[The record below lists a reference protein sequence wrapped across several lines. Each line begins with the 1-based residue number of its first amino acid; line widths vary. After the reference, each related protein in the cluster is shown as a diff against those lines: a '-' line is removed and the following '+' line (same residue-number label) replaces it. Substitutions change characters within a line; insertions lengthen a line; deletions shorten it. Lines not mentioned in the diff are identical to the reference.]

1 MGITRSSK
9 AYMGIDVGSVS
20 LNIAILDEK
29 LQILES
35 VYERTMGQPLQVL
48 IAALDRLKRDFPE
61 LKGAVST
68 GSARN
73 LVADILVIDRENEIV
88 TQGKAVAYLHPEVRT
103 VIEIGGQDSKLIFLK
118 RNEKDGRPVIV
129 DHALNE
135 ICAAGTGSFLDQQA
149 CRLGVSI
156 EDEFGDLVLR
166 SERPAV
172 IAGRCSVFA
181 KSDMIHLQQAGTPTE
196 DIVAG
201 LCYALA
207 RNYMSNL
214 GKGRRFQKPVA
225 FQGGVAANKG
235 VVKAFE
241 DLLGLESG
249 ELIIPQH
256 FKIMGAIGAAI
267 TALEGRNDNCFSLQ
281 KATEHLRQ
289 YVAEKAKEAKRS
301 HLRPLISKGT
311 SFGSLKETPGLGEG
325 QKQKVYLGIDV
336 GASSVK
342 VVALDEHKD
351 LLAKRYILREGEP
364 IEVVKK
370 VLADVGD
377 EIAERVEIQGV
388 GVTGSGRYFVGDFVG
403 ADLAVNEITA
413 QARATL
419 EIDKTVDT
427 ILEIGGQDSKY
438 IRLKNGAVVDF
449 EMNKVCA
456 AGTGSFL
463 QEQAGRLNVSMER
476 EFSDLALTSEAPV
489 DLGTRCTVFME
500 SDLIHHQ
507 QVGAPKEDL
516 LAGLAYS
523 IANNYIEKVVGNK
536 RIGQNVCFQGGVA
549 GNESVVAAFE
559 NILGRAVAVPEAHK
573 VTGAIGAALI
583 VMEKRK
589 GSPVRSSFAG
599 FRLHDRE
606 YGVESFQCRHC
617 PNSCE
622 IKRVSIGGRLRS
634 FYGGICDRYDIVAGS
649 PATTAQEDGPQY
661 HRSLAA
667 EDLPDLFREREEM
680 FMRYYRGDELDPSS
694 PAIGIPRIL
703 MFFEQ
708 FPLWAAF
715 FAALKL
721 RVVLSDRT
729 NSKLVHRGLQEVLA
743 ETCYPAKVAYGHMA
757 NLIEKGVDCVFLPSV
772 IDLEKGGDDVN
783 RSYNCPYIQ
792 AIPFMLGAAFDTKI
806 KIVSPTI
813 FMAEEKR
820 NLEAQMM
827 QIGKEFGKESK
838 DITAAIAAALE
849 AQEEFERWRLK
860 RGQEVLESL
869 GRGKKGVVVI
879 GKPYNVHDVG
889 LNLNISKKLRKLG
902 IMAIPYDM
910 LSLDSVRLPPQYS
923 NLVWKNEQNLLRAA
937 MLVKQSRG
945 LSPIMITNYGCG
957 PDAFFAKY
965 LEDTMGEDPYLVLE
979 VDEHSGDAGM
989 MTRLEAFLDTLNR
1002 PKGEISEEGGEDLS
1016 VVGSQGAISI
1026 FKPSKKIR
1034 ELERTLYIFNGS
1046 GHSHIWAAALQS
1058 VGIDARV
1065 LPMPDELS
1073 EELGRKY
1080 VSTKECHPY
1089 LVTTGDL
1096 VKKVQSEDFDPDRS
1110 AFVTLNFDGS
1120 CRLSQYGLSQKLT
1133 LKKLGLSQV
1142 PVIAPIT
1149 SIRHD
1154 EATRMFGLKWA
1165 AAIWKGWLATDVLLK
1180 KLLHTRPYET
1190 NKGES
1195 DRVYQKAIEELSSA
1209 TVNGSFPEALGKSIA
1224 AMNAIPVKRE
1234 SRPIIGVVGEFYS
1247 CMNPWAN
1254 NDIVKNLESLGA
1266 EVRYGPSTTD
1276 YLVYFNE
1283 MYPSI
1288 HASRGEYLASL
1299 YYCLRRRWFMGWKNK
1314 IERMLGDGLYDDCR
1328 VPRVA
1333 ERVRAIAPYVTEAID
1348 PVVTVNMSKAEGYAA
1363 RGCSG
1368 IANLIVLNC
1377 LYGTLTTAIY
1387 KKLQREHNRIPILTM
1402 TYEGLKP
1409 TNEQTRI
1416 EAFMHQAKLYHDRYG
1431 TA

>member
-1 MGITRSSK
+1 MTRSSK

-29 LQILES
+29 LRLLES
-35 VYERTMGQPLQVL
+35 VYERTGGQPIQVL
-48 IAALDRLKRDFPE
+48 IDALDSLKKDFPE
-61 LKGAVST
+61 LNGAVST

-73 LVADILVIDRENEIV
+73 LVADILGIDRENEIV

-103 VIEIGGQDSKLIFLK
+103 VIEIGGQDSKLIFLE
-118 RNEKDGRPVIV
+118 RDEKDGRPITV

-149 CRLGVSI
+149 CRLGISI

-196 DIVAG
+196 DILAG
-201 LCYALA
+201 LCYALT
-207 RNYMSNL
+207 RNYISNL
-214 GKGRRFQKPVA
+214 GKGKRFEKPIA

-241 DLLGLESG
+241 DLLGVEPG
-249 ELIIPQH
+249 GLIIPQH

-267 TALEGRNDNCFSLQ
+267 TALERRNDNSFSLQ
-281 KATEHLRQ
+281 RATEDLSQ
-289 YVAEKAKEAKRS
+289 YLAEKTKGSKPS
-301 HLRPLISKGT
+301 QLKPLISKGT
-311 SFGSLKETPGLGEG
+311 GAGPLKEKSGLLER
-325 QKQKVYLGIDV
+325 QKRKAYLGIDV

-342 VVALDEHKD
+342 IVALDEEKN
-351 LLAKRYILREGEP
+351 LLAKRYILKEGEP
-364 IEVVKK
+364 IEAVKK
-370 VLADVGD
+370 VLEDVGN
-377 EIAERVEIQGV
+377 EIADCIEVQGV

-413 QARATL
+413 QARAAL

-427 ILEIGGQDSKY
+427 IFEIGGQDSKY
-438 IRLKNGAVVDF
+438 IYLKNGAVVDF

-463 QEQAGRLNVSMER
+463 QEQAGRLNVSIEK
-476 EFSDLALTSEAPV
+476 EFSDLALTSKAPV

-507 QVGAPKEDL
+507 QIGALREDL

-523 IANNYIEKVVGNK
+523 IANNYIEKVAGNK
-536 RIGQNVCFQGGVA
+536 KVGQNVYFQGGVA
-549 GNESVVAAFE
+549 GNKSVVAAFE
-559 NILGRAVAVPEAHK
+559 NILGRAMTVPESHK
-573 VTGAIGAALI
+573 VTGAVGAALI
-583 VMEKRK
+583 VMERRK
-589 GSPVRSSFAG
+589 GSPVRSNFAG
-599 FRLHDRE
+599 FDLKDRG
-606 YGVESFQCRHC
+606 YGVESFQCHHC

-622 IKRVSIGGRLRS
+622 IKRVSIGGKLRS
-634 FYGGICDRYDIVAGS
+634 FYGGICDRYDNIGGS
-649 PATTAQEDGPQY
+649 PGATTEEDGPQY
-661 HRSLAA
+661 HGGLSAG
-667 EDLPDLFREREEM
+667 ELPDLFREREEM
-680 FMRYYRGDELDPSS
+680 FMRYYKENEFDSTS

-715 FAALKL
+715 FATLKL
-721 RVVLSDRT
+721 RVVLSDKT
-729 NSKLVHRGLQEVLA
+729 NSKLVHQGLREVLA
-743 ETCYPAKVAYGHMA
+743 ETCYPAKVAYGHMV
-757 NLIEKGVDCVFLPSV
+757 NLMEKGVDCIFLPSV
-772 IDLEKGGDDVN
+772 IDLEKDGDDVN

-792 AIPFMLGAAFDTKI
+792 AIPFILGAAFDTKV
-806 KIVSPTI
+806 KIMRPTI

-827 QIGKEFGKESK
+827 QIGKEFGKEK
-838 DITAAIAAALE
+838 KAITSAIAAALE
-849 AQEEFERWRLK
+849 AEEEFQRWRLK

-869 GRGKKGVVVI
+869 GQGNKGVVVI

-889 LNLNISKKLRKLG
+889 LNLNISKKLRRLG

-910 LSLDSVRLPPQYS
+910 LPLDSVPLPPQYS

-937 MLVKQSRG
+937 MLVKHHRS
-945 LSPIMITNYGCG
+945 LSPIMVTNYGCG

-965 LEDTMGEDPYLVLE
+965 LEDTMSEDPYLVLE

-1002 PKGEISEEGGEDLS
+1002 PKGGVPERGREDLS
-1016 VVGSQGAISI
+1016 VVGSRGVISI

-1065 LPMPDELS
+1065 LPMPDALS

-1133 LKKLGLSQV
+1133 LKRLGFSQV

-1180 KLLHTRPYET
+1180 RLLHTRPYEI

-1195 DRVYQKAIEELSSA
+1195 DSVYQKAIEEISSA
-1209 TVNGSFPEALGKSIA
+1209 TVNGSFSEALEKSIV

-1234 SRPIIGVVGEFYS
+1234 SRPIVGVVGEFYS

-1254 NDIVKNLESLGA
+1254 NDIIKNLESLGA

-1283 MYPSI
+1283 VYPGI
-1288 HASRGEYLASL
+1288 HISRGEYLASI
-1299 YYCLRRRWFMGWKNK
+1299 YYYLRRYWFMGWKNK
-1314 IERMLGDGLYDDCR
+1314 IEQMLGEDLYNYCR
-1328 VPRVA
+1328 VPMVA
-1333 ERVRAIAPYVTEAID
+1333 ERVRAVAPYVTDAID
-1348 PVVTVNMSKAEGYAA
+1348 PVVTVNMSKAEGYAL

-1387 KKLQREHNRIPILTM
+1387 KKLQREHHRIPILTI

-1416 EAFMHQAKLYHDRYG
+1416 EAFMHQAKLYHDRYC